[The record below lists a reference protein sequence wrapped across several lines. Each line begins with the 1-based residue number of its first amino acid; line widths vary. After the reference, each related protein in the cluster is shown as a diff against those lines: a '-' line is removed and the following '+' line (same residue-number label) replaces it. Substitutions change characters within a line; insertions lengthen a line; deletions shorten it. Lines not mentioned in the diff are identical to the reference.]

1 VQTLKRSSTRW
12 LLGTLLGVVLVWWAT
27 QGWPMDLIFGHPVHL
42 FGLSLLG
49 GNLGGAD
56 PEAVIAGSALLPETA
71 WQVYLPGLLPY
82 IAALV
87 IIHFL
92 RAWRWAPLLRRL
104 GHKVPFSVLNTTG
117 GVSFAAIFL
126 LPLRLGELVRPVLLS
141 RHSELTVSEGMALV
155 VLERIFD
162 GLAVTL
168 VLLGVLLMLPE
179 GDPEAYARIRTGTL
193 IALVLFG
200 SALLFIIA
208 AYVLRRQTDALL
220 SATIGRIAPSI
231 DRKVRAALAN
241 FHRGLDCLP
250 DWRALALFWA
260 TTIVYWSING
270 IGHYA
275 MVRAFGFPV
284 DPVVGYA
291 MMAAVAIGM
300 MVPNA
305 PANVGTFWYCV
316 LLPLQIYG
324 ITGANVQA
332 SVFALTLWGLQMT
345 QMTLF
350 GCYFLA
356 RSPVSV
362 RDVQEAVDA
371 KTSEKVADVD
381 GILAA

>member
-1 VQTLKRSSTRW
+1 MQTLKRSSTRW
-12 LLGTLLGVVLVWWAT
+12 LLGTLLGIVLVWWAT
-27 QGWPMDLIFGHPVHL
+27 HGWPLDLIFGHPVHL
-42 FGLSLLG
+42 VGLSLLG
-49 GNLGGAD
+49 GDLAGAE
-56 PEAVIAGSALLPETA
+56 PAAVAADRIALPETA

-82 IAALV
+82 VAALV

-92 RAWRWAPLLRRL
+92 RAWRWAPLLRRT

-126 LPLRLGELVRPVLLS
+126 LPLRLGELVRPVLLA
-141 RHSELTVSEGMALV
+141 RHSDVKFSEGMALV

-200 SALLFIIA
+200 GALLAIIT
-208 AYVLRRQTDALL
+208 AYILRRQTDALL
-220 SATIGRIAPSI
+220 AATLGRVAP
-231 DRKVRAALAN
+231 RVNKKVRAALAN

-250 DWRALALFWA
+250 DWRAIVIFWA
-260 TTIVYWSING
+260 TTIVYWGING

-332 SVFALTLWGLQMT
+332 SVFALTLWGLQMS

-350 GCYFLA
+350 GFYFLA

-362 RDVQEAVDA
+362 RDVQDAVEAESADKV
-371 KTSEKVADVD
+371 SELD
-381 GILAA
+381 GVPAT